1 MELVEEKRVRP
12 VTVKPAERSSW
23 TMEGPRLP
31 VPWGFVS
38 LQESEGVG
46 DRGTYAEDGDGF
58 DGDHCVLT
66 GRVKQ
71 W

>member
-31 VPWGFVS
+31 VPWGVVS
-38 LQESEGVG
+38 LQESEGA
-46 DRGTYAEDGDGF
+46 REWGTEELTPRTAT
-58 DGDHCVLT
+58 VLT
-66 GRVKQ
+66 ETIVF
-71 W
+71 